1 MHRFTAHLAW
11 LLLPASLF
19 AGAVPEPSGKIAP
32 WVLEHTAS
40 GNTAEI
46 LVVLR
51 DQANLNPA
59 RTVSAKVEKGRF
71 VFDELRAV
79 ADATQRPVL
88 DILASHGAPS
98 QAFFIV
104 NAIWTKADRGLVDEL
119 AARADVDRIEGNPVI
134 HNDLPRPEP
143 GADSPD
149 AVEPGVTYIHAPEVW
164 ALGYTGQGIVIA
176 GQDTG
181 YQWDHPA
188 IKPHY
193 RGWNGTLASH
203 DYNWHDSIHDSVGN
217 PCGNDAPA
225 PCDDYGHGTHT
236 IGTATGDDGGTN
248 QIGVAP
254 GAKWIGCRNMDQGNG
269 TPARYI
275 ECFQWELAPTQIG
288 GGNPDPTKSP
298 DLTTNSWDCPASE
311 GCSVATLQ
319 SAVDAQRAAGI
330 MPVAAAGNSG
340 SGCSTVSDPP
350 SFYDSTYTI
359 GAFSS
364 STGTI
369 ASFSSRGP
377 VTVDGSNR
385 MKPDISAPGVSVRSC
400 VPTNSYAVFSG
411 TSMATPHTAGAI
423 ALLWSAVPSLKN
435 QMQPTEDLLNN
446 NATHVTDNSCG
457 SSGND
462 NNVYGW
468 GRLNILAAV
477 NAAICPTPPTATA
490 SGTNTTFC
498 AGQGPAQLTG
508 SGATSCSWTP
518 TTGLSNAASC
528 TPTANPASTTTYTL
542 RVTDAGGCVSTN
554 NPTVTVTVNPAPSAS
569 ASGTNTTFCAGSGP
583 ANLTGSGGTSCS
595 WAPSTGLSDAA
606 SCTPTANPASTTTYT
621 LTVTSAAGC
630 VSINNPTVTVTV
642 NPAPSASASGT
653 NTTFCA
659 GQGPASLTG
668 SGGTSC
674 SWSPATGLSNA
685 ASCTPTA
692 NPASTT
698 TYTLTVMA
706 AGCASIN
713 NPTVTVTVNPL
724 PTASITAPSGVHA
737 YSIGNTAT
745 AADAGVGATYAWTI
759 TNGSITAGMGTTT
772 ITFDAGSASPITL
785 GLTVTSAQSCQ
796 ASTSQDVTVSAP
808 GSVLGFYTVAP
819 CRVIDTRRP
828 NGTFGGPPLAGNG
841 ATRDF
846 PISSQCGIPA
856 DAQAVALNVTVVV
869 ATAAGDLR
877 LFPTGTP
884 APASSAINFRAA
896 RTRANN
902 VLLSLT
908 GNPLGSFT
916 VQCDIPGGSTHM
928 LVDVVGYFK

>member
-19 AGAVPEPSGKIAP
+19 AGTVPEPSGKIAP
-32 WVLEHTAS
+32 WVLEHTAGGS
-40 GNTAEI
+40 TAEI

-51 DQANLNPA
+51 DQANLHPA
-59 RTVSAKVEKGRF
+59 RTLATKVAKGRF
-71 VFDELRAV
+71 VYDELRAV

-88 DILASHGAPS
+88 DVLASHLAPS

-149 AVEPGVTYIHAPEVW
+149 AVEPGVIYIHAPEVW
-164 ALGYTGQGIVIA
+164 ALGYTGQGVVIA

-193 RGWNGTLASH
+193 RGWNGTLANH
-203 DYNWHDSIHDSVGN
+203 NYNWHDSIHDSVGN
-217 PCGNDAPA
+217 PCGNDTQA

-248 QIGVAP
+248 QIGVAH

-275 ECFQWELAPTQIG
+275 ECFQWELAPTDLNNQ
-288 GGNPDPTKSP
+288 NPDPTKSP
-298 DLTTNSWDCPASE
+298 DLTTNSWGCPPSE
-311 GCSVATLQ
+311 GCSANTLQ
-319 SAVDAQRAAGI
+319 ATVDAQRAAGI
-330 MPVAAAGNSG
+330 MPVVAAGNSG
-340 SGCSTVSDPP
+340 SACSTVTDPP
-350 SFYDSTYTI
+350 SLYNSSYTI

-377 VTVDGSNR
+377 VTYNAVTYI
-385 MKPDISAPGVSVRSC
+385 KPDISAPGVNVRSC
-400 VPTNSYAVFSG
+400 WPPNTYATLQG
-411 TSMATPHTAGAI
+411 TSMATPHVAGAI
-423 ALLWSAVPSLKN
+423 ALLWSAVPCLTN
-435 QMQPTEDLLNN
+435 QVDLTEYFLNTY
-446 NATHVTDNSCG
+446 ATHVTDNSCG
-457 SSGND
+457 GNGNE

-477 NAAICPTPPTATA
+477 NAALP
-490 SGTNTTFC
+490 
-498 AGQGPAQLTG
+498 
-508 SGATSCSWTP
+508 
-518 TTGLSNAASC
+518 
-528 TPTANPASTTTYTL
+528 
-542 RVTDAGGCVSTN
+542 
-554 NPTVTVTVNPAPSAS
+554 S
-569 ASGTNTTFCAGSGP
+569 ASGTNTTFCAGAGP
-583 ANLTGSGGTSCS
+583 ANLTGAGGGPGATCS
-595 WAPSTGLSDAA
+595 WSPGTGLSDAA

-621 LTVTSAAGC
+621 LTVTDVNGCVSPNHPTVTVTVNPIPTAAASGTNTTFCAGSGPASLTGSGGTSCSWSPATGLSNATSCTPTASPAATTTYTLTVTAAGC
-630 VSINNPTVTVTV
+630 TSTNNPTVTVTV
-642 NPAPSASASGT
+642 NPIPTAAASGT

-659 GQGPASLTG
+659 GSGPASLTG

-706 AGCASIN
+706 AGCASTN
-713 NPTVTVTVNPL
+713 NPTVTVTVNLL

-737 YSIGNTAT
+737 YSIGNTAS
-745 AADAGVGATYAWTI
+745 AADAGAGATYAWNI
-759 TNGSITAGMGTTT
+759 TNGSITAGAGTRN
-772 ITFDAGSASPITL
+772 ITFTAGTGSPLTL

-796 ASTSQDVTVSAP
+796 ASTSQDVVVSAP
-808 GSVLGFYTVAP
+808 GSVLGFYTLAP

-841 ATRDF
+841 TTRDF
-846 PISSQCGIPA
+846 PISIQCGIPA
-856 DAQAVALNVTVVV
+856 DAQVVALNVTVVG
-869 ATAAGDLR
+869 ATGAGDLR

-884 APASSAINFRAA
+884 APASSAINFRA
-896 RTRANN
+896 RRIRANN

-916 VQCDIPGGSTHM
+916 VQCDIPGGSTHF
-928 LVDVVGYFK
+928 LVDVVGYFR